1 VSVDETII
9 LSWIRQCF
17 QSEDSSDTT
26 DTCQAKRKAING
38 FGSIPYNQKVKAT
51 EGKSL
56 RIAAQSAMAQ
66 GGKAEAQE
74 EPPIL
79 SASYGVPL
87 KSIRSTFTTESN
99 FVKVTARLFLEFET
113 GCMLGMHWYM
123 RMHI

>member
-1 VSVDETII
+1 
-9 LSWIRQCF
+9 
-17 QSEDSSDTT
+17 
-26 DTCQAKRKAING
+26 
-38 FGSIPYNQKVKAT
+38 
-51 EGKSL
+51 
-56 RIAAQSAMAQ
+56 MAQ

-99 FVKVTARLFLEFET
+99 FVKVTARLFLECET

-123 RMHI
+123 GMHIKNVR